1 MTKLPR
7 FVTLILAAAFLAPFS
22 TYASLNFYFNS
33 NPGGT
38 GSGGSGLSMT
48 GLIYGLS
55 DNATSIPTS
64 VDLYTINGVT
74 VNTTFAN
81 IGGAFQSFTVSNG
94 SITAANYNLTR
105 FGSPIPGTI
114 YEMQNLKFGYSGQ
127 NGANFFVPMEGDS
140 SQNLSYTN
148 NSGFGAIA
156 YTSAIPEPANYGAL
170 LGAGT
175 LGMLLFAR
183 RKRAA

>member
-1 MTKLPR
+1 MTLGLM
-7 FVTLILAAAFLAPFS
+7 VLMS
-22 TYASLNFYFNS
+22 TVKADPLLNFYFNANTGVS
-33 NPGGT
+33 
-38 GSGGSGLSMT
+38 GSGGSGLSMS

-81 IGGAFQSFTVSNG
+81 ISGAFQTFTVSNG

-105 FGSPIPGTI
+105 LVDGDQPIPGTP
-114 YEMQNLKFGYSGQ
+114 YRMQGLKLGYAGQ
-127 NGANFFVPMEGDS
+127 NAANFFVADGFDYS
-140 SQNLSYTN
+140 LTLVYTN
-148 NSGFGAIA
+148 NTGFGAIT

-170 LGAGT
+170 LGAGS
-175 LGMLLFAR
+175 LGLLLFSR